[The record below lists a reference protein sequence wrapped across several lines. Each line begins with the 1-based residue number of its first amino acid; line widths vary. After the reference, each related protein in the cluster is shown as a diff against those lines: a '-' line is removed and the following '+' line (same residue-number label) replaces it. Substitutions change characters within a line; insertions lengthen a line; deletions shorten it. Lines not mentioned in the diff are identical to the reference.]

1 MLNGDPPASD
11 LPRAAAGIATPDSGA
26 GDGSERWRAV
36 RAMVDAAL
44 ELPAPARA
52 AFLERAGGD
61 AAVRADAARWLA
73 ACERAE
79 SAGDFLVRPAAERAA
94 ALFPTE
100 PTSTSSN
107 VEAATLGRL
116 RNALG
121 DAYEVE
127 RELGRGGMATV
138 YLARDLRHR
147 RRVAVKVVHAE
158 LAAGLG

>member
-1 MLNGDPPASD
+1 MPNDDPGASD
-11 LPRAAAGIATPDSGA
+11 RARAAAGIATPNSGT

-36 RAMVDAAL
+36 RALVDAAL

-94 ALFPTE
+94 ALFPTD
-100 PTSTSSN
+100 PASDTSSIAD
-107 VEAATLGRL
+107 AATLATL

-127 RELGRGGMATV
+127 RELGRGGMAAV

-147 RRVAVKVVHAE
+147 RRVP
-158 LAAGLG
+158 